1 MDKVFYINQDEQV
14 RHWSNFARC
23 NVIIRGQLW
32 KTTEHFF
39 QAAKFF
45 NTEPEWAEE
54 IRNADRPSQTFNMG
68 RDRSHSIDPNWE
80 KGLKL

>member
-14 RHWSNFARC
+14 RHWSNFAHC
-23 NVIIRGQLW
+23 NVVIRGQLW

-54 IRNADRPSQTFNMG
+54 IRNAERPCRKM
-68 RDRSHSIDPNWE
+68 RSYLGMVKEW
-80 KGLKL
+80 KRW